1 MNRLRQLTLIALF
14 AMPASDWAQG
24 FQVNLQ
30 GQKQQ
35 AMGGAGV
42 ACMQDAA
49 AVFFNPG
56 GVSFLQGNSVTAG
69 VSPTIAYAKFLD
81 ASSNTISDTKSPVS
95 YPFTGYAA
103 FSLKDSSKLK
113 LGLGVYTPFGSTIKW
128 QDGWTGRF
136 ALTSLQLFAVFIQP
150 TVSYKITDKIG
161 IGAGFVYATGKVNL
175 QKDLPLVDAQGNYGK
190 AELNGNA
197 SGFGF
202 NAGIYY
208 KPTDKL
214 SVGLSYR
221 SQVNMNV
228 KSGTAN
234 FTVPTSLAN
243 QFPNTNFKSSLPL
256 PQVLT
261 LGFAYNATSKL
272 TLALDASFIGWKAY
286 KQLEFDYKDTT
297 STLQNTISAR
307 NYQNT
312 FSFRLGGQYKIT
324 DQLAARLGLSY
335 LITPIKDGYVTPE
348 VPDASRLNFTG
359 GLGYNINK
367 HFIVDASFTFES
379 LKRKDTNL
387 ETNLSGTFK
396 TYIYVPGLSVIYQ
409 F

>member
-1 MNRLRQLTLIALF
+1 MNKLRQLTLIALF
-14 AMPASDWAQG
+14 ATPALTWAQG

-81 ASSNTISDTKSPVS
+81 ASSSTISDTKSPVS

-190 AELNGNA
+190 AELNGSA

-208 KPTDKL
+208 KATDKL
-214 SVGLSYR
+214 SIGLNYR

-234 FTVPTSLAN
+234 FTVPASLAN

-261 LGFAYNATSKL
+261 LGFAYNATSRL

-359 GLGYNINK
+359 GLGYKINK
-367 HFIVDASFTFES
+367 RFIVDASFTFEN